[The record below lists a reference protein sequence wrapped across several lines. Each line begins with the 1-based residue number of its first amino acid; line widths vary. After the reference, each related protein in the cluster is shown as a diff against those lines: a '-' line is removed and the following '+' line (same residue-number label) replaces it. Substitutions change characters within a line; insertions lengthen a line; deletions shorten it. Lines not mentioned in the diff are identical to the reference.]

1 MERIRGHAAARGVP
15 KSPEEGVDME
25 NPRFLLVKVGEGYDE
40 ARAGEEH
47 SIGKTREGTQW
58 RLEEARG

>member
-40 ARAGEEH
+40 AHA
-47 SIGKTREGTQW
+47 EGPSVGMVSKESE
-58 RLEEARG
+58 R